1 MILLSSYFSPIL
13 YLGEADVAYTEL
25 QCKHE
30 AELAMKDATIDEY
43 KKRMDKMAEDFSQML
58 QETIKKMGEKIAIT
72 SHWNL
77 DQDYPVVRSFESH
90 SLIDPK
96 TLAQLNLNK

>member
-1 MILLSSYFSPIL
+1 
-13 YLGEADVAYTEL
+13 
-25 QCKHE
+25 
-30 AELAMKDATIDEY
+30 MKDATIDEY

-96 TLAQLNLNK
+96 ALAQLNLNK